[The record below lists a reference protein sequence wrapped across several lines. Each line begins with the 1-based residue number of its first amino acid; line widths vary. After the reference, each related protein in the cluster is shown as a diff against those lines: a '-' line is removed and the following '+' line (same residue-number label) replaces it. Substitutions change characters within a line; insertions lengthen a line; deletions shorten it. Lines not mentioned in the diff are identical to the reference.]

1 MRKIRKFGHYMEK
14 NAWNRKVKKLMRE
27 AGTYEKHFEPAISA
41 LAEILE
47 QRDHAYEEY
56 MESGARLLVEKVSDR
71 GAVNMV
77 KNPLLQVWN
86 DMNTTALS
94 YWRDL
99 GLTPAGLKRIN
110 EAAMQKKPENGSV
123 LETALLRLADGS

>member
-1 MRKIRKFGHYMEK
+1 MEK
-14 NAWNRKVKKLMRE
+14 NSWNRKIKKLMNT
-27 AGTYEKHFEPAISA
+27 AGTYEEHFDPAISA

-47 QRDHAYEEY
+47 QRDHAYDDFITT
-56 MESGARLLVEKVSDR
+56 GAQLLVEKTSDR

-77 KNPLLQVWN
+77 KNPLLQIWN
-86 DMNTTALS
+86 DLNTTALA

-110 EAAMQKKPENGSV
+110 EAAMQKKPENGSA